1 MTVPAINIVI
11 EKGTD
16 FESSFTV
23 YNPNGSTLD
32 LNGYSSV
39 SKLKKFPS
47 STESTNFS
55 VGIVTAAGKVVISMA
70 NTTSSTLSEGRHYY
84 DVIITNDSTGK
95 KKKIV
100 EGMVIVKSSAAV

>member
-1 MTVPAINIVI
+1 MAVPVINIVI

-47 STESTNFS
+47 STESQSFS
-55 VGIVTAAGKVVISMA
+55 VGIVTAIGKVVISMA
-70 NTTSSTLSEGRHYY
+70 NTISSSLSEGRHYY
-84 DVIITNDSTGK
+84 DVIIANDSTGK
-95 KKKIV
+95 KQKIV
-100 EGMVIVKSSAAV
+100 EGMAIVKSSASV